1 MRGLTSS
8 IFGKLVGLAVNKP
21 TGVCVRGFV
30 VLAPLFNFFLGEWG
44 VDDEVEGEEER
55 ELGLLRVDLQHLV
68 GQVATHRN
76 GLDARA
82 GLVNHLRK
90 NQNNPRENV
99 ITVSGACMQLF
110 VRCMEM
116 LSRIWKSQ
124 TSLI

>member
-1 MRGLTSS
+1 MMH
-8 IFGKLVGLAVNKP
+8 AVNKP

-30 VLAPLFNFFLGEWG
+30 VLGPLFNLFLGERG
-44 VDDEVEGEEER
+44 VDDEVEGQEEG
-55 ELGLLRVDLQHLV
+55 ELGLLRVDLQNLV
-68 GQVATHRN
+68 GQVAPHRN
-76 GLDARA
+76 RLDAGA